1 MDYVYI
7 CRRGENEEL
16 RYSLRSLEKN
26 MPAGDVWLVGYRPEW
41 YVGNFIQVEN
51 ISDTDKFI
59 NIKNCIKEILNNNLI
74 KEDFVLMNDDFFALK
89 EINSIKNFDGGLL
102 EDKIIEYKKL
112 GRSSRY
118 IKLLELTL
126 KQLKQNGI
134 DDPLDYDIHVP
145 MLIKKSLLKKVIDL
159 AYFPRSTYGNFA
171 QLERNTII
179 DVKMYESDNAIT
191 YTKNKSLEFISTEDN
206 SFRSLKK
213 HILSKEFINISKCE
227 NPVYSRVPNGI

>member
-26 MPAGDVWLVGYRPEW
+26 MPEGDVWVVGYRPEW
-41 YVGNFIQVEN
+41 YVGNFIHIEN

-59 NIKNCIKEILNNNLI
+59 NIKNCIKEILNNDLI

-89 EINSIKNFDGGLL
+89 KINSVTNFDGGLL
-102 EDKIIEYKKL
+102 EDKIIEYKNL

-134 DDPLDYDIHVP
+134 DNPLDYDIHVP
-145 MLIKKSLLKKVIDL
+145 MLMKKSLLKEVIDL

-171 QLERNTII
+171 QLKRNTIS
-179 DVKMYESDNAIT
+179 DVKMYELDNVKI
-191 YTKNKSLEFISTEDN
+191 YSQNKNFISTEDN

-213 HILSKEFINISKCE
+213 HILFKEFIDISKCE
-227 NPVYSRVPNGI
+227 NPTYSRVPNGI